1 MDSENVTHV
10 TKEIMNLI
18 EIPNKPKGMKGFTFI
33 YSKVGQSTL
42 YSSASSSN
50 TPVDSDQTI
59 VLFKLIP
66 RSIKS
71 KSNPRCDALGH
82 TL

>member
-42 YSSASSSN
+42 YSSASSKSLLMECQTVDLSN
-50 TPVDSDQTI
+50 TPVDLTGSF
-59 VLFKLIP
+59 L
-66 RSIKS
+66 
-71 KSNPRCDALGH
+71 
-82 TL
+82 